1 MADPAFIR
9 VEQSAI
15 NTARVRAYF
24 NDANDLNLGGAAVF
38 SLLVFVVHNETP
50 WWTWAPALLGVY
62 LVTAYRAYLF
72 SQYRRTPEARE
83 SAQWIVR
90 QTLSGGAAGICW
102 GVANSMMVAHLPL
115 YHQLFVLTVAG
126 TVAATSS
133 SEGFSLKYPPRAFIL
148 CSLTPLTLWS
158 FTYGDRMHTVLGIML
173 VVLIPVTM
181 AIINK
186 KNAMFTEAQHL
197 RFQNEYL
204 VQQLS
209 EKQRVVER
217 ASQAKTNFLAVASH
231 DLRQPL
237 AALMLFLEQLK
248 FEKLTVKGNHLL
260 DRSLQATHS
269 LHNLLENLLDISK
282 LDGQAVKPVMDT
294 FAVREIFEELENEF
308 GNIAASK
315 GIVLRFSKCSA
326 CVKSDKA
333 LLAQSLRNLIA
344 NAIRYT
350 ASGRILVGCR
360 PRQAQLAIAVH
371 DTGVGIAADQFDK
384 IFDEFYQVGNKE
396 RDRERGLGLGLSIVR
411 RITELL
417 GLSIRVDSQ
426 PGKGSTFTLLVPRV
440 SATEIVAPSKM
451 NTQTHAVELHGLRV
465 AVIENEPAI
474 RDGLS
479 ELLTAW
485 GCSVVAAESAGRM
498 MGKLD
503 RHKNSIDIIVSDYG
517 LGDSINGIEAI
528 AAIRQSGCGKTP
540 AILITGDIRTEIF
553 QAAKDAGLFILYKP
567 VKPALLM
574 DAFTRVLSGRK

>member
-1 MADPAFIR
+1 MADQAIFQ
-9 VEQSAI
+9 VEQTAI
-15 NTARVRAYF
+15 DAARVRAYF
-24 NDANDLNLGGAAVF
+24 NDANDLNLGGAMVF
-38 SLLVFVVHNETP
+38 SLLVYVVHDNTP
-50 WWTWAPALLGVY
+50 WWTWVPALMGVY

-72 SQYRRTPEARE
+72 SQYRSAPEARVSE
-83 SAQWIVR
+83 QWIVR

-102 GVANSMMVAHLPL
+102 GVANSMMVAYLPI

-126 TVAATSS
+126 TAAATSS
-133 SEGFSLKYPPRAFIL
+133 SEGFALKYPPRAFIL
-148 CSLTPLTLWS
+148 CSLTPLTIWVL
-158 FTYGDRMHTVLGIML
+158 TLGDRMHTVLGIML
-173 VVLIPVTM
+173 VFLILITM

-197 RFQNEYL
+197 RFQNEFL

-209 EKQRVVER
+209 EKQRVVEM
-217 ASQAKTNFLAVASH
+217 ASKAKTNFLAVASH

-237 AALMLFLEQLK
+237 AALMLFLEQMK
-248 FEKLTVKGNHLL
+248 FEKLTVKGNRLL

-294 FAVREIFEELENEF
+294 FAVREVFEELENEF
-308 GNIAASK
+308 ANLAASK
-315 GIVLRFSKCSA
+315 GIKLRFSKCSA

-350 ASGRILVGCR
+350 VSGRILVGCR
-360 PRQAQLAIAVH
+360 PRQGQLAIAVH
-371 DTGVGIAADQFDK
+371 DTGVGIAADQLDK

-417 GLSIRVDSQ
+417 GISVRVDSQ
-426 PGKGSTFTLLVPRV
+426 PGKGSTFTLLLPRAFGAEVV
-440 SATEIVAPSKM
+440 SPSKP
-451 NTQTHAVELHGLRV
+451 NTQMHAVELQGLRV
-465 AVIENEPAI
+465 AVIENEHAI
-474 RDGLS
+474 REGLS

-485 GCSVVAAESAGRM
+485 GCSVVTAESAERM
-498 MGKLD
+498 MEKLD
-503 RHKNSIDIIVSDYG
+503 RHHDSIDIIISDYG
-517 LGDSINGIEAI
+517 LGGPINGIEAI
-528 AAIRQSGCGKTP
+528 ALMRQLWSSGIP

-567 VKPALLM
+567 IKSALLR
-574 DAFTRVLSGRK
+574 DAFSQVLGGSK